1 MNLVINYTRLEI
13 SDYRDMG
20 GDIERVYVDHVEE
33 FHDDYEGA
41 FKRFRE
47 LSLQGISWITLTT

>member
-1 MNLVINYTRLEI
+1 
-13 SDYRDMG
+13 MG